1 MKLFRHTLLALA
13 TMAAALLP
21 QGCSLVDEN
30 LSDCET
36 DYMIN
41 YELRLVT
48 NMTTELKTQLETE
61 LSTEVDVSSAA
72 ALKSYLSN
80 IFTDF
85 AHDVDLSFYD
95 VVEDSVRLHH
105 EAHIMDA
112 NQSSYTLYI
121 PVHRYMHTAV
131 ANVVENDI
139 VTLQEDEYCH
149 TGVLHQEIADTIAT
163 HKTGLFTARLP
174 MDVLE
179 GIDQTFDVS
188 LYMANCATGIV
199 IDTVGSHVRD
209 IKVHMTGF
217 ATDFNI
223 CDSTYRFKYTPIV
236 KADKLDLSTSGGM
249 CFASV
254 NYPSRD
260 TRPTKSIFETTDPFI
275 SENAANSL
283 WQIRVY
289 ATLPDGKVT
298 ETKLGVTKP
307 LRAGQLKVIKV
318 KALDNGAVQPDDPD
332 VAVSVEIDWQAG
344 QDHEIE
350 L

>member
-1 MKLFRHTLLALA
+1 MRSFRHTLILSIA
-13 TMAAALLP
+13 AAALAFV

-30 LSDCET
+30 LQDCEK
-36 DYMIN
+36 DHLLN

-48 NMTTELKTQLETE
+48 NMSTEINTQLETDISTDVE
-61 LSTEVDVSSAA
+61 LSAA
-72 ALKSYLSN
+72 AALRNYLKD

-131 ANVVENDI
+131 ANVVDNTL
-139 VTLQEDEYCH
+139 VTLADDEYCH
-149 TGVLHQEIADTIAT
+149 KGHLHQAVADTIST
-163 HKTGLFTARLP
+163 HNTGLFTARLP

-179 GIDQTFDVS
+179 DIDQTFNVH
-188 LYMANCATGIV
+188 LYMANCATAIV
-199 IDTVGSHVRD
+199 VDTIGSHIRN
-209 IKVHMTGF
+209 IKMHLTGF
-217 ATDFNI
+217 ATDYNI
-223 CDSTYRFKYTPIV
+223 CDSTYTFQYTPVV
-236 KADKLDLSTSGGM
+236 KADKLELSTAGGM

-260 TRPTKSIFETTDPFI
+260 TRVTKSVFETTDPFL
-275 SENAANSL
+275 SESAANSL
-283 WQIRVY
+283 WQIRAY
-289 ATLPDGKVT
+289 ATLPNGTVT

-307 LRAGQLKVIKV
+307 LRAGQFKIFKV
-318 KALDNGAVQPDDPD
+318 KALNNGSVQPEDPD
-332 VAVSVEIDWQAG
+332 IAVSVALDWQAG
-344 QDHEIE
+344 QEHEIE

>member
-13 TMAAALLP
+13 ATAAALLS

-41 YELRLVT
+41 YELRLIT
-48 NMTTELKTQLETE
+48 NMTTELKTQLETD
-61 LSTEVDVSSAA
+61 LSTDVDVASAA
-72 ALKSYLSN
+72 ALKKYLKN

-121 PVHRYMHTAV
+121 PVHKYMHTAV
-131 ANVVENDI
+131 ANVVENDL
-139 VTLQEDEYCH
+139 VTLQEDDHCH
-149 TGVLHQEIADTIAT
+149 TAVLHQEIADSIGT

-188 LYMANCATGIV
+188 LYMANCATAIVVDTLGSGI
-199 IDTVGSHVRD
+199 RD
-209 IKVHMTGF
+209 LKVHMTGF
-217 ATDFNI
+217 ATDFNV
-223 CDSTYRFKYTPIV
+223 CDSTYRFKFSSIV
-236 KADKLDLSTSGGM
+236 KTDKLDISTPGGM

-260 TRPTKSIFETTDPFI
+260 TRPTRSIFETTDPFI

-283 WQIRVY
+283 WQIRAY
-289 ATLPDGKVT
+289 ATLADGTVT

-307 LRAGQLKVIKV
+307 LRAGQLKVFKV
-318 KALDNGAVQPDDPD
+318 KALNNGAVQPEDPD
-332 VAVSVEIDWQAG
+332 IAVSVEIDWQAG
-344 QDHEIE
+344 QQHEIE

>member
-1 MKLFRHTLLALA
+1 MKTFRHTFLVLAA
-13 TMAAALLP
+13 MAAALLP
-21 QGCSLVDEN
+21 QGCSMVDEN

-36 DYMIN
+36 DYKIN
-41 YELRLVT
+41 YELRLIT

-61 LSTEVDVSSAA
+61 LSTEVDVAAAA
-72 ALKSYLSN
+72 ALKDYLKE
-80 IFTDF
+80 IFTDY

-131 ANVVENDI
+131 ANVVENDL
-139 VTLQEDEYCH
+139 VTLQEDDKCH
-149 TGVLHQEIADTIAT
+149 TAVLHQEIADTIGT

-188 LYMANCATGIV
+188 LYMANCATALV
-199 IDTVGSHVRD
+199 IDTLGSGIKD
-209 IKVHMTGF
+209 MKVHMTGF
-217 ATDFNI
+217 ATDFNV
-223 CDSTYRFKYTPIV
+223 CDSTYRFKFSSIV
-236 KADKLDLSTSGGM
+236 KTDELNLSTPGGM
-249 CFASV
+249 VFASV

-260 TRPTKSIFETTDPFI
+260 TRPTKVVIETTDPFI
-275 SENAANSL
+275 SQDAADAL
-283 WQIRVY
+283 WQIRAY
-289 ATLPDGKVT
+289 TTLKDGTIT
-298 ETKLGVTKP
+298 ETKLSVTKP
-307 LRAGQLKVIKV
+307 LRAGQLKVYKA
-318 KALDNGAVQPDDPD
+318 KALTNGSVQPDDPD
-332 VAVSVEIDWQAG
+332 VGVSVALDWASGMDQEI
-344 QDHEIE
+344 I

>member
-1 MKLFRHTLLALA
+1 MKTFRHSFLVLAA
-13 TMAAALLP
+13 MAAALLS

-36 DYMIN
+36 DYKIN
-41 YELRLVT
+41 YELRLIT
-48 NMTTELKTQLETE
+48 NMTTELNTQLETNI
-61 LSTEVDVSSAA
+61 STEVDVSAAA
-72 ALKSYLSN
+72 ALRNYLSN
-80 IFTDF
+80 IFTDY

-131 ANVVENDI
+131 ANVVENDL
-139 VTLQEDEYCH
+139 VTLQEDQKCH
-149 TGVLHQEIADTIAT
+149 TAVLHQEIADTIGT

-188 LYMANCATGIV
+188 LYMANCATAIV
-199 IDTVGSHVRD
+199 VDTVGSGIKD
-209 IKVHMTGF
+209 LKVHMTGF
-217 ATDFNI
+217 ATDYNI

-236 KADKLDLSTSGGM
+236 KTDKLELSTPGGM
-249 CFASV
+249 VFASV

-260 TRPTKSIFETTDPFI
+260 TRPTKIVIETTDPFL
-275 SENAANSL
+275 SQDATNAL
-283 WQIRVY
+283 WQIRTY
-289 ATLPDGKVT
+289 STLKDGTVT
-298 ETKLGVTKP
+298 ETKLSVSKP
-307 LRAGQLKVIKV
+307 LRAGQLKVFKV
-318 KALDNGAVQPDDPD
+318 KALNNGAVQPDDPD
-332 VAVSVEIDWQAG
+332 VGVSFALDWQAG
-344 QDHEIE
+344 MDHTID